1 MSNLNRFFWE
11 QSRKRKTHTCNC
23 QYWGGS
29 AQCKQEYPSARSP
42 SSSQTHNEQ
51 EFFAST
57 AVMYVFLLISRLRGF
72 FFAINEHLLS
82 PFAITLQTTFSFADL
97 SIFGFKQSRHCKYTL
112 CPSHDYHCNATDLQ
126 NYIQKCLSRDHH
138 GSATHQLSN
147 VTFHAMSHSH

>member
-11 QSRKRKTHTCNC
+11 QSRNLRKTHTCNC

-51 EFFAST
+51 EFSAST
-57 AVMYVFLLISRLRGF
+57 AVMYVFLLISRLPGF
-72 FFAINEHLLS
+72 FFAIDEHLLS
-82 PFAITLQTTFSFADL
+82 PFAITL
-97 SIFGFKQSRHCKYTL
+97 KQHFPLLISVFLGSNSHCTYSL
-112 CPSHDYHCNATDLQ
+112 YPSHDYHCNATDLQ
-126 NYIQKCLSRDHH
+126 NYVPKCLSREHH